1 MQCSLVVIFKA
12 SETEG
17 RCLMAFN
24 RTDMETAP
32 RVSIII
38 LNWNGWQDTIECL
51 ESVYNISY
59 PNYDVI
65 VVDNGS
71 EDKSIAKIKAYAD
84 GNIRINSK
92 FFEYSKIKKPIRVI
106 EYLFNEI
113 EPNGGERIEIDA
125 IPPHKRLI
133 LIKCEKNYGFA
144 EGNNIAIRYSL
155 KILKPQ
161 YVLLLNNDTVVDQ
174 QFLSELVFSS
184 LNEENCGICGSKL
197 YFYAHSEVIQSAGGK
212 INWLLGNVDQI
223 GYRKKD
229 QNDYSSVSDVDTV
242 SGCSMLINHSL
253 IGKIGLLN
261 SELFAYYEDTDY
273 CVRAQKNGYRVIF
286 VPNSKVWHKVS
297 GTSRKTSGL
306 REYYSMRNLVWFV
319 KTYSQSYYLFLLY
332 LLFFKIWFNC
342 AVITLYHR
350 NPSALRGYFYG
361 VYDGLFSH

>member
-1 MQCSLVVIFKA
+1 MD
-12 SETEG
+12 T
-17 RCLMAFN
+17 M
-24 RTDMETAP
+24 P

-38 LNWNGWQDTIECL
+38 LNWNGWKDTIECL
-51 ESVYNISY
+51 ESVYQITY

-71 EDKSIAKIKAYAD
+71 EDESIEKIKAYAE
-84 GNIRINSK
+84 GKIRTNSK
-92 FFEYSKIKKPIRVI
+92 FFEYSEINKPIQVI
-106 EYLFNEI
+106 EYQLNEI
-113 EPNGGERIEIDA
+113 ESNDEEEIGTDR
-125 IPPHKRLI
+125 IPPQERLI
-133 LIKCEKNYGFA
+133 LIKSDKNYGFA

-155 KILKPQ
+155 RALKPQ

-174 QFLSELVFSS
+174 QFLFELIFSS

-197 YFYAHSEVIQSAGGK
+197 HFYDHPEIIQSAGCK
-212 INWLLGNVDQI
+212 INWLLGNVVQI
-223 GYRKKD
+223 DYRKKD
-229 QNDYSSVSDVDTV
+229 QNNYSVSDVDTV
-242 SGCSMLINHSL
+242 SGCSMLINRSL
-253 IGKIGLLN
+253 IDKIGLLN
-261 SELFAYYEDTDY
+261 TELFAYYEDTDY
-273 CVRAQKNGYRVIF
+273 CIRAQNNGYRVIF

-319 KTYSQSYYLFLLY
+319 KTYSKSYYPFLLY